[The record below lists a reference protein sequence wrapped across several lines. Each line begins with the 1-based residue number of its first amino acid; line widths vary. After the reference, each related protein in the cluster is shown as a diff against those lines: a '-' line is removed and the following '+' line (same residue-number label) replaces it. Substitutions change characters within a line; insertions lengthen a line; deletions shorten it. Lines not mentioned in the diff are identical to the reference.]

1 MGNEPITQAYDLDDR
16 VHEAIASYAELQDAG
31 HEPDPQDWIGRYPEV
46 AGRLAE
52 FFAAQ
57 KGLQQLATPLLPVT
71 AQAHHELPPCI
82 GKYRVVERLGGG
94 GQGEVFR
101 AVNPDLPGRDV
112 VIKWARADVSKGR
125 RQQLLDEGRVLAG
138 LDEPGVVRVYDV
150 GVHDGRAFV
159 VLEHVAGRS
168 LEQIHKQRPPT
179 AREAALLVAQ
189 LAAILDR
196 VHQHNIL
203 HRDLKPANVLI
214 DPTGRPR
221 LIDFGLAWRQEFAG
235 GAETPTRGICGTLAY
250 MAPEQANDQA
260 EHIGPRT
267 DVFGLGALFYE
278 LLTGQPPYRGP
289 DRTTVWDQAKRGHVT
304 PPRQL
309 NPRIRRALDRI
320 CRKALAPDPA
330 ERYASAGEM
339 ERALRRYLWSRRL
352 LVPAMGLALAVVLG
366 LLLWRPWD
374 DAPADLGSS
383 GGAAPPPALLVKEL
397 RVIHLEEKPNMF
409 LARELGTDVFGT
421 RFDDKVQV
429 HVEFSEP
436 AYAFLL
442 AFNPD
447 GKEQPCLPAD
457 PGQPP
462 ELRGRLDYPGAGRAF
477 RLNDAV
483 GLQAFVVVAS
493 RQPLPAYD
501 DWKTRRPALR
511 WQKLPAKQGAVW
523 RGDGERLYLVTRT
536 GDPRGQVV
544 ELPEVAPLRDLCQ
557 ALRAAPEVEVLAAQ
571 AFAVLPMERK

>member
-1 MGNEPITQAYDLDDR
+1 MGNAPRTQAYDHNDR
-16 VHEAIASYAELQDAG
+16 VHEAIASYEEAQDVG
-31 HEPDPQDWIGRYPEV
+31 DEPDPQDWIGRYPEV

-52 FFAAQ
+52 FFAAR

-82 GKYRVVERLGGG
+82 GKYRVVQRLGGG

-112 VIKWARADVSKGR
+112 VIKWARADVSEGR

-150 GVHDGRAFV
+150 GVHDGRPFV

-168 LEQIHKQRPPT
+168 LEQIHRQRPPT

-189 LAAILDR
+189 LAGILDR
-196 VHQHNIL
+196 VHQHDIL

-221 LIDFGLAWRQEFAG
+221 LIDFGLAWRQEFG
-235 GAETPTRGICGTLAY
+235 GGLESQRSGVCGTFAY
-250 MAPEQANDQA
+250 MAPEQARGQA

-267 DVFGLGALFYE
+267 DVFGLGTVLYE
-278 LLTGQPPYRGP
+278 LLTGRRPYRGP
-289 DRTTVWDQAKRGHVT
+289 DRTTVWDQAKRGQVT

-309 NPRIRRALDRI
+309 NPRIPRALDRI

-339 ERALRRYLWSRRL
+339 ARAIRRYLWSRRL
-352 LVPAMGLALAVVLG
+352 LVPAVGLALAIVLG

-374 DAPADLGSS
+374 N
-383 GGAAPPPALLVKEL
+383 PPPGPAINRGTALPAPLLVKKL
-397 RVIHLEEKPNMF
+397 RVIHLQETPKAF
-409 LARELGTDVFGT
+409 VGREVGADVFST

-436 AYAFLL
+436 VYAFLL

-447 GKEQPCLPAD
+447 GREQPCLPAD
-457 PGQPP
+457 PANPP
-462 ELRGRLDYPGAGRAF
+462 ELHDRLDYPGAGRAF
-477 RLNDAV
+477 VLNDAV

-501 DWKTRRPALR
+501 ECKARRPALR
-511 WQKLPAKQGAVW
+511 WQTLPAKEGAVW
-523 RGDGERLYLVTRT
+523 RGDGERLYLVTRG

-557 ALRAAPEVEVLAAQ
+557 ALRAAPEVEVLAAE
-571 AFAVLPMERK
+571 AFAVLPMAGK